1 MDSTHPLRVSES
13 VRSSH
18 SEACSPFLMGSSLW
32 KTSSVMTG
40 SHHHDGDQIQMPY
53 VRLPSLFLEV
63 AEMRLGPGMVNH
75 SGHRQL
81 LKPMV
86 LLEAYLDPS
95 LFLFG

>member
-1 MDSTHPLRVSES
+1 MGSTHPLHVSES

-18 SEACSPFLMGSSLW
+18 SEACPPFLMGSSLW
-32 KTSSVMTG
+32 KTSSVVTG
-40 SHHHDGDQIQMPY
+40 SHHHDGDQIQMSY
-53 VRLPSLFLEV
+53 LRLQSLFLEV
-63 AEMRLGPGMVNH
+63 VETCLGPGMVNH

-95 LFLFG
+95 LFIFG